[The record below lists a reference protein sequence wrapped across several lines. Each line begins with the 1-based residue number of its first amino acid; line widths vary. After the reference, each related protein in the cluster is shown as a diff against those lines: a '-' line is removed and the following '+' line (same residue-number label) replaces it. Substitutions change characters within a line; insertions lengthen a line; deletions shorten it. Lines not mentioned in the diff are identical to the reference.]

1 MPKTGTKEW
10 STDSMN
16 IQRGCENGCLYCYAR
31 YNAVVRF
38 KTCEAKHWSIPCIN
52 EKKVDHPHKN
62 KYRGVVMFP
71 TTHDIT
77 TANISQYMT
86 VLKKLLDA
94 GNKVLIVTKPQ
105 WVCIALICAS
115 FLDPRYRDLLEFRF
129 TIGSKNNTILS
140 FWEPNASSFEER
152 LGCLQF
158 AYNKGYKTSVSC
170 EPMLDAY
177 VAYTYD
183 MCKEFITEAFWIG
196 KLRNWKSRVR
206 TPDWVISEVEAK
218 IFNTTKTAQ
227 SDNVIKAVH
236 AALDGKPFIKWKDSI
251 REVMGIE

>member
-1 MPKTGTKEW
+1 MAKTGTKEW

-16 IQRGCENGCLYCYAR
+16 IQKGCENGCLYCYAR
-31 YNAVVRF
+31 YDAVVRW
-38 KTCEAKHWSIPCIN
+38 KNCEARHWSIPCIN

-71 TTHDIT
+71 TIHDIT
-77 TANISQYMT
+77 SANISQYMT

-94 GNKVLIVTKPQ
+94 GNKVLIVTKPR
-105 WVCIALICAS
+105 WDCIPLICES
-115 FLDPRYRDLLEFRF
+115 FLDLKYRDLLEFRF
-129 TIGSKNNTILS
+129 TIGSTNNYILS
-140 FWEPNASSFEER
+140 FWEPNASHFEER
-152 LGCLQF
+152 LACLQY
-158 AYNKGYKTSVSC
+158 AHEKGYKTSVSC

-183 MCKEFITEAFWIG
+183 MCKPFITQSFWIG
-196 KLRNWKSRVR
+196 MLRNWESRVQK
-206 TPDWVISEVEAK
+206 PKSFPSKLEENCYK
-218 IFNTTKTAQ
+218 NTKAAQ

-251 REVMGIE
+251 RKVIGI